1 MVFAHKLKNKT
12 LTPPHVKVP
21 IELNE
26 IIHGT
31 IVPLVIET

>member
-1 MVFAHKLKNKT
+1 MVFAHKLKSKT
-12 LTPPHVKVP
+12 LPPHVKLP
-21 IELNE
+21 LELDE